1 MVAVPLPSGVNRLI
15 EDLPRILVV
24 DDEIHNRQL
33 LNRILRQ
40 QAKIVEAGNAEETL
54 NLLDREDFDLVLLDI
69 MMPEVT
75 GLEVLQ
81 IMRESPKTAQLPV
94 ILISALSE
102 NDDIARGLQIGA
114 NDYIAKPV
122 DIDVVRARVN
132 TQLKLKMMMDLD
144 KQAIAELQAAQQ
156 MKDRLF
162 RIASHDLK
170 SPLSNVKMAEVLL
183 RKHVGND
190 PEAAEIL
197 DTLRNTVSS
206 MKGVIEEFLDMAAC
220 QSGNID
226 VHLGKVDVEQVLM
239 AVVAQYSRV
248 AADKDIELAVS
259 DLVGTAHAD
268 AARLTQVL
276 NNLVSN
282 SIKYSPQH
290 TTVTL
295 WSEVYDDKVRIC
307 IADQG
312 PGIPANERERLFK
325 EFSTLSNR
333 PTGNETS
340 TGLGLWIVKH
350 MVTLQHG
357 TVGVECPPDGGSIFW
372 VELPAYVN

>member
-1 MVAVPLPSGVNRLI
+1 MVASPFSSTVNSLV
-15 EDLPRILVV
+15 ETMPRILVV

-33 LNRILRQ
+33 LHRILRQ
-40 QAKIVEAGNAEETL
+40 QAYIFEAENAQQTL
-54 NLLDREDFDLVLLDI
+54 DFLERESFDLVLLDI
-69 MMPEVT
+69 MMPDIN

-81 IMRESPKTAQLPV
+81 LIRETPKTAQLPV
-94 ILISALSE
+94 ILISALSQ
-102 NDDIARGLQIGA
+102 NDEIAHGLQIGA

-132 TQLKLKMMMDLD
+132 TQLKLKRMMDLD

-156 MKDRLF
+156 MKDRLL

-170 SPLSNVKMAEVLL
+170 SPLSNVHLAELLL
-183 RKHVGND
+183 RKHVGDD

-197 DTLRNTVSS
+197 DTLRHTVVT
-206 MKGVIEEFLDMAAC
+206 MKGVIEEFLDLAAC

-226 VHLGKVDVEQVLM
+226 VNLGQVSIQKIVM
-239 AVVAQYSRV
+239 DVVARYSSV
-248 AADKDIELAVS
+248 AADKNIAIT
-259 DLVGTAHAD
+259 VGDVPGVAYAD
-268 AARLTQVL
+268 TARLTQVL
-276 NNLVSN
+276 TNLLSN
-282 SIKYSPQH
+282 SVKYSPH
-290 TTVTL
+290 NTTVSL
-295 WSEVYDDKVRIC
+295 WSEIFDDKVRIC

-333 PTGNETS
+333 PTGGESS

-372 VELPAYVN
+372 VELPAYVS